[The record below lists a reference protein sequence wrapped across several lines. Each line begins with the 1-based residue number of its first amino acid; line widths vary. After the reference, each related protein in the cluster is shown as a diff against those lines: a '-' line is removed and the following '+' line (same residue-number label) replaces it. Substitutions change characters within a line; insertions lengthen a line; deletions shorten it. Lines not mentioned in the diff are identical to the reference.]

1 MGYSGVKG
9 GMDAILAAERLVR
22 RKRAA
27 APWSAATAI
36 IESYRLAVDRIMGEA
51 GLYDEA
57 IAADAFRQAEGDL
70 LEAAHL
76 VRAYRSSLPRLAVS
90 TPADPDEMTVLRRIV
105 PASRTPGGPQLLGR
119 TTDYT
124 ARVLERPDGLAD
136 PAVLAKSAAEPA
148 PAGREESPATA
159 GAGESARDGG
169 PAGGNGAG
177 ALTDGAQNADAQ
189 NASLRRPRRFY
200 EELRKAGLVVEHGPI
215 KHGPAKHRPV
225 QHGPAKHGPA
235 KHGAGA
241 QEDPAEDP
249 EPFDVSRGAA
259 RPPAPRSAVLA
270 SMARAETGALV
281 ALWYRSIRGPDGALH
296 EVTLGELR
304 HGRLP
309 LRVVHPLTGNPVEI
323 GRIRATEAEAIEDLD
338 GPAEDRTRL
347 DVGYGMC
354 FGHNERKAIA
364 MANLDIACRR
374 AALADSEGGE
384 LEQLLLLTTD
394 GLDSGGFLE
403 HLKLPHYVTF
413 RSIVDR
419 KLASRPARP
428 AGTRPAGT
436 RLAGTRPQ
444 DDWPGNHW
452 PENDTP
458 GNDGPA
464 GDEPA
469 GDGTGDAGAGD
480 GEGREQAGH
489 AAGGTWGEGDRQLSF
504 GGNL

>member
-1 MGYSGVKG
+1 VGYSGVKG

-36 IESYRLAVDRIMGEA
+36 IESYRLAVDRVMGEA

-124 ARVLERPDGLAD
+124 ARVLERPEAPAD
-136 PAVLAKSAAEPA
+136 PADFADGTAENGSAGHGAE
-148 PAGREESPATA
+148 
-159 GAGESARDGG
+159 
-169 PAGGNGAG
+169 
-177 ALTDGAQNADAQ
+177 AQKTGVRPVAEQDDP
-189 NASLRRPRRFY
+189 RRPRRFY
-200 EELRKAGLVVEHGPI
+200 EQLLKADLAVDHGAVVHSAAEHGE
-215 KHGPAKHRPV
+215 PA
-225 QHGPAKHGPA
+225 
-235 KHGAGA
+235 
-241 QEDPAEDP
+241 DDP

-270 SMARAETGALV
+270 SMARAETGALI
-281 ALWYRSIRGPDGALH
+281 ALWYRSIRGPDGAFH
-296 EVTLGELR
+296 EVTLGEVR

-309 LRVVHPLTGNPVEI
+309 VRVVHPLTGNPVEI
-323 GRIRATEAEAIEDLD
+323 GQIRATETEAIEDLN

-364 MANLDIACRR
+364 MANLDIAFRR
-374 AALADSEGGE
+374 AALSEGEGDE

-394 GLDSGGFLE
+394 GLDSSGFLE

-419 KLASRPARP
+419 KLASRA
-428 AGTRPAGT
+428 AMSEQEQAE
-436 RLAGTRPQ
+436 AAAS
-444 DDWPGNHW
+444 DMN
-452 PENDTP
+452 
-458 GNDGPA
+458 A
-464 GDEPA
+464 
-469 GDGTGDAGAGD
+469 TGDTRTRS
-480 GEGREQAGH
+480 EES
-489 AAGGTWGEGDRQLSF
+489 L
-504 GGNL
+504 